1 MCEEDD
7 PDIVAFRADPS
18 DKLPGAAGVDPKR
31 AACRRRAH
39 LGNGLWRPIGGL
51 SMCERTQ
58 KPSLSP
64 AECPEDA
71 LISVRRVSI
80 IAEDRL
86 ILIGSRENG
95 Q

>member
-31 AACRRRAH
+31 ARAADEHTWAMACGA
-39 LGNGLWRPIGGL
+39 PIGAL

-71 LISVRRVSI
+71 LIYVRRVSI

-86 ILIGSRENG
+86 ILIGS
-95 Q
+95 

>member
-1 MCEEDD
+1 MIRTSLRSAVIPLTNCL
-7 PDIVAFRADPS
+7 A
-18 DKLPGAAGVDPKR
+18 LPESIRNAPCATDGHAWAMACGA
-31 AACRRRAH
+31 
-39 LGNGLWRPIGGL
+39 PICGL
-51 SMCERTQ
+51 SMRERTR

-71 LISVRRVSI
+71 LIYVRRVSI
-80 IAEDRL
+80 VAEDRL